1 MTARLNVLSVGLMLA
16 SSSPVAAQVVRVLPE
31 TLEARA
37 GRDGKWLILTV
48 RLEQIGAKGIRYVS
62 LTLPPQIRLRYFDS
76 PAAGCGLD
84 GSGRASATGGG
95 TLVWSRADSGGVAA
109 SLLPTDTC
117 GVGRFAGEVAQDL
130 PGVLVFPA
138 VVVSENGDTAFLD
151 DAAAPSVV
159 THPAEA
165 SPVLRGLLG
174 LLLAACVLITGW
186 LLRSGRVRR

>member
-1 MTARLNVLSVGLMLA
+1 
-16 SSSPVAAQVVRVLPE
+16 
-31 TLEARA
+31 
-37 GRDGKWLILTV
+37 
-48 RLEQIGAKGIRYVS
+48 
-62 LTLPPQIRLRYFDS
+62 
-76 PAAGCGLD
+76 
-84 GSGRASATGGG
+84 
-95 TLVWSRADSGGVAA
+95 
-109 SLLPTDTC
+109 
-117 GVGRFAGEVAQDL
+117 
-130 PGVLVFPA
+130 VLVFPA